1 VTAHPALSAAF
12 GFKPA
17 GESGG
22 ASQKLRR
29 LASEPSGDALTVAIQ
44 ASLYHGFNFE
54 PRRSRMAARDINL

>member
-1 VTAHPALSAAF
+1 MTEYPALYAAF

-29 LASEPSGDALTVAIQ
+29 LASEPSGDVLIVAIQ

-54 PRRSRMAARDINL
+54 RRSRMAARDINL